1 MLTSDTIMLSMELS
15 YVINELINLLNSQA
29 ERYSAFLVLSTN
41 YAVNQGFEEFQ
52 QPFIF
57 YELIFLWLSSPGVS
71 K

>member
-41 YAVNQGFEEFQ
+41 YAVNQGFEEFSTA
-52 QPFIF
+52 IH
-57 YELIFLWLSSPGVS
+57 FL
-71 K
+71 